1 MPTWAWILIVVA
13 VVVVLA
19 GIALG
24 WQQANR
30 SKRLQDNFGPE
41 YDRALDERGDRR
53 EAERELR
60 ARERRH
66 DELELRPLDEE
77 TRVRYARA
85 WRETQATFVDDPN
98 GALTA
103 ADRLIG
109 SVMRDRG
116 YPLDDFE
123 QRAADLSVEHPTVVD
138 NYRRAHSVA
147 VLGESGAADTEDQR
161 QAFQRYRDLFAE
173 LVGSEERRV

>member
-1 MPTWAWILIVVA
+1 MPTWAWIVIVVA

-19 GIALG
+19 GVAMG
-24 WQQANR
+24 WRQANR
-30 SKRLQDNFGPE
+30 SKRLRDNFGPE
-41 YDRALDERGDRR
+41 YDRAIADRGDRR
-53 EAERELR
+53 EAERDL
-60 ARERRH
+60 REREDRH
-66 DELELRPLDEE
+66 AQLELRPLDEAA
-77 TRVRYARA
+77 RVRYARA

-138 NYRRAHSVA
+138 NYRRAHDVA
-147 VLGESGAADTEDQR
+147 VLGANGAAGTEDQR
-161 QAFQRYRDLFAE
+161 QAFQR
-173 LVGSEERRV
+173 